1 MELKREMLDI
11 QKDLSDK
18 IETMKVLL
26 YNNYK
31 QTRVSRPSSVILNN
45 FILILPIVY

>member
-18 IETMKVLL
+18 IETMKVIL
-26 YNNYK
+26 YNNYINK
-31 QTRVSRPSSVILNN
+31 QELVDEAM
-45 FILILPIVY
+45 